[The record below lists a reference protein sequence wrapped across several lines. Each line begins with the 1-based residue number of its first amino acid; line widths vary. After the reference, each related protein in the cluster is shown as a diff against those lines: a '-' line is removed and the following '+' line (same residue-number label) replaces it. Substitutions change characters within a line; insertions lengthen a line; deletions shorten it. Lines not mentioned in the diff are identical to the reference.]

1 MKIAVSSTGDKMD
14 SAVDPRFGRCMYFI
28 IVDLDSMSSE
38 AVSNQS
44 AMASGG
50 AGIQAAQTV
59 IDLGVSVVITG
70 HVGPNA
76 FQTLNAGGIKIVTD
90 AAGTVKE
97 VIEKYKKGGLK
108 ETSSATVASHA
119 GMGIGAGKGGMG
131 RGGMGGGRGMGGGG
145 GGGRR

>member
-14 SAVDPRFGRCMYFI
+14 SAVDPRFGRCMCFI
-28 IVDLDSMSSE
+28 IVDPESMSSE
-38 AVSNQS
+38 TVSNQS

-59 IDLGVSVVITG
+59 MDHGVTIVITG

-76 FQTLNAGGIKIVTD
+76 FQTLNAGGIKVITD
-90 AAGTVKE
+90 AAGTVKD
-97 VIEKYKKGGLK
+97 VIEQYKQGNLK
-108 ETSSATVASHA
+108 EAEGATVNSHA
-119 GMGIGAGKGGMG
+119 GMGGGAG
-131 RGGMGGGRGMGGGG
+131 RGGRGGR